1 MNGIATNSTWGREM
15 NHEMNDEQDY
25 ICPICLELLL
35 RPVVLSCGH
44 RFCRGCWA
52 RVLQSRAVR
61 ATACLTGSAACPLG
75 RCEVKPVVPEVDQTL
90 ASQLESHFAEYQ
102 KRASSTS
109 LPEEERRVTEVN
121 EWVARGCELHDTG
134 DEVATNFTAT
144 AHEAARTQE
153 RAVVERLQAAVITIS
168 GAGAVFLF
176 VLLGFMFMIVTRGSL
191 ASHPGTM
198 PVLFA
203 LTGLS
208 AAFVL
213 LDVFLG
219 WRMMQLGVL
228 AVTPAQITPAEGDA
242 LPASRYFVCG
252 RLRSRMNTLLCMVTR
267 TAASSSTSTRTSIR
281 VAVRRPPQEYAPQP
295 PRLSEITI
303 AP

>member
-1 MNGIATNSTWGREM
+1 M

-75 RCEVKPVVPEVDQTL
+75 RCEVKPIVPEVDQTL

-102 KRASSTS
+102 KRASSTL
-109 LPEEERRVTEVN
+109 LPDEERRVNEVN
-121 EWVARGCELHDTG
+121 EWVAGGCELHDTG
-134 DEVATNFTAT
+134 DEVAPNADDDTAT
-144 AHEAARTQE
+144 AHEAARTQG
-153 RAVVERLQAAVITIS
+153 RADESLQAAVITVS
-168 GAGAVFLF
+168 GGGAVLLF
-176 VLLGFMFMIVTRGSL
+176 VLLGVMLMIVTRGSL

>member
-1 MNGIATNSTWGREM
+1 M

-102 KRASSTS
+102 KRASSTL
-109 LPEEERRVTEVN
+109 LPDEERRVTEVN
-121 EWVARGCELHDTG
+121 EWVAGGCELHDTG

-191 ASHPGTM
+191 ASHPATM

-203 LTGLS
+203 LTSLS

-213 LDVFLG
+213 LDVLLG
-219 WRMMQLGVL
+219 WRMMQLDVL
-228 AVTPAQITPAEGDA
+228 AVTPAQIATPPAEGDA

-252 RLRSRMNTLLCMVTR
+252 RLWSRMNTLLTCFTTR
-267 TAASSSTSTRTSIR
+267 AATSISTSTRASSR
-281 VAVRRPPQEYAPQP
+281 VAVHRRPQKYAPP
-295 PRLSEITI
+295 GLSEIVI
-303 AP
+303 AL